1 MAEKLIKRLD
11 MKVISQSGSGIRN
24 KVTGK
29 KKSEKNTPG
38 FQKGTKTKKGFNF
51 SRDYLLAGAIAL
63 FTLLLYLHSLQNGFV
78 DWDDPDY
85 LRDNLVV
92 HQLGWKQ
99 FLYIF
104 TSFYSGNYHPLT
116 TLFFSLEY
124 AVSAYQSAA
133 IYHFDNL
140 CLHLIN
146 VILVFWFIRMIS
158 NKALIAPFV
167 AFLFGIHPMHVE
179 SVAWISERKDLLYSA
194 FFLAGLISYCYFLK
208 NQGNGTASRS
218 RKFYLLALLFF
229 LFSLL
234 SKSAAV
240 VLPLVLLLIDF
251 LQNRNFSKQQIF
263 EKIPFF
269 ALSLLFGILA
279 ILSQESAIQHGVELS
294 LSPIGRFFTVNFAIV
309 RYMAMLFYP
318 AGLSAY
324 HPYPVLQVVNQ
335 GIVNYLPL
343 LFNLLIIGVVIYSL
357 KYSRKWFFGFFFF
370 IVNIILV
377 LQIIPVG
384 GAFIAERYSYMA
396 YIGLFYIIACL
407 FAIAAEKLGKGLSLR
422 IFLWLIFFMF
432 STLFS
437 ITSYQRILVW
447 NNSLA
452 LFDDVVRKYPDNF
465 LAYNLRASAR
475 KDKDVS
481 GAIEDYSK
489 SIALNPKNPRAFNNR
504 GNVYSASGKY
514 REALEDYNAALK
526 FDSTLTE
533 AFNNR
538 GAIKAIF
545 GDLSGALSDINKAI
559 MLKPESKD
567 AYRNRGLVRLQ
578 LHDLSLARDDW
589 RKAAAL
595 GDELSVKLLNRYK

>member
-1 MAEKLIKRLD
+1 
-11 MKVISQSGSGIRN
+11 MKVISQSGSGSRN

-29 KKSEKNTPG
+29 KKSGTNTPG
-38 FQKGTKTKKGFNF
+38 FPKSTNAQKRINF

-85 LRDNLVV
+85 LRDNMVV
-92 HQLGWKQ
+92 HQLGLKQ
-99 FLYIF
+99 LITIF
-104 TSFYSGNYHPLT
+104 SSFYSGNYHPLT
-116 TLFFSLEY
+116 TLSFSLEY
-124 AVSAYQSAA
+124 AVSGYRSAA

-140 CLHLIN
+140 YLHLIN
-146 VILVFWFIRMIS
+146 VFLVFWFVRQIS
-158 NKALIAPFV
+158 DNALVAPFV
-167 AFLFGIHPMHVE
+167 AFWFGIHPMHVE

-208 NQGNGTASRS
+208 NRGQGTALRS

-240 VLPLVLLLIDF
+240 VFPLVLLLIDF
-251 LQNRNFSKQQIF
+251 LKKRSFFKKQII

-269 ALSLLFGILA
+269 ALALLFGILA
-279 ILSQESAIQHGVELS
+279 LLSQKSAIQHGVEMS
-294 LSPIGRFFTVNFAIV
+294 LSPINRFFSVNFAIL
-309 RYMAMLFYP
+309 RYATMLFYP

-324 HPYPVLQVVNQ
+324 HPYPVLQVVNY

-343 LFNLLIIGVVIYSL
+343 LFNLFIICVVIFSL

-396 YIGLFYIIACL
+396 YIGLFYILACL
-407 FAIAAEKLGKGLSLR
+407 FAVLAEKFRNFLALR
-422 IFLWLIFFMF
+422 MFLWIIFFLF

-437 ITSYQRILVW
+437 ITSYQRICVW
-447 NNSLA
+447 KNSLV

-475 KDKDVS
+475 KDSDVA
-481 GAIEDYSK
+481 GAIQDYSK
-489 SIALNPKNPRAFNNR
+489 SVALNPKNPRAFNNR
-504 GNVYSASGKY
+504 GNIYSAGGKY

-545 GDLSGALSDINKAI
+545 GDLNGALADINKAI

-578 LHDLSLARDDW
+578 LHDLNLARDDW

-595 GDELSVKLLNRYK
+595 GDELSVKLLNR